1 MNMKKH
7 IIKLSLIVLVTLIYS
22 CELNNDFLERYPLD
36 RISNETFW
44 NTEND
49 LMVYNNR
56 IYDLARNDNEVPI
69 LMAHDDGFDSHRYG
83 IWYLDE
89 FTDNI
94 APRASR
100 HERYQ
105 QVRAGKHTIPSGPQ
119 WFGWRD
125 GGWSFV
131 RTINVFMDNYS
142 KALENGVAE
151 ATVNKYVGEARLFRG
166 WFYADKI
173 SKFGRAPWVDH
184 ELNIDSEELYA
195 PLNSREE
202 VMAKVLEDLDFATQW
217 LPDDWGDG
225 GGPGRLNRWA
235 ALLVK
240 SRVCLFEGTWRKYH
254 GVGSDANMWLQEAA
268 AAAKELMD
276 DGPYTLYSTGDPE
289 NDYQAIHKIRS
300 DLTGVPE
307 VMYWRRYQLGVFTN
321 HVQSYHRSYNG
332 GATKSF
338 VEDYLCTDG
347 LPVTLSD
354 QYQGDASIRDVF
366 ENRDPRLRQTILHP
380 DDVER
385 WQWNRNDQTRTYPR
399 LSGMG
404 GMTSET
410 GYMICKVYDPIA
422 AHATYNTSD
431 TPAIILRFGE
441 ALLNYAEA
449 MAELGTITQADL
461 DISINR
467 LRDRVGMPH
476 LDLNP
481 PMDPRYAN
489 DGVSSLIVEIRRE
502 RRVELFMEGFR
513 YDDLRRWKQGKK
525 LESPDLGIR
534 FDAAMKAEI
543 DPEGSAVVKT
553 SLVDGIEY
561 VDVYKETDWE
571 NPVFDENKHYFW
583 PIPLSV
589 ISQNPNITQTPGW
602 Q

>member
-1 MNMKKH
+1 MKKH

-36 RISNETFW
+36 EISNETFW

-69 LMAHDDGFDSHRYG
+69 LMGHDDGFDSHRYG
-83 IWYLDE
+83 IWYQDE
-89 FTDNI
+89 FADNI

-100 HERYQ
+100 HERFQ
-105 QVRAGKHTIPSGPQ
+105 QVRAGKHNIPTGPQ

-125 GGWSFV
+125 GGWAFV
-131 RTINVFMDNYS
+131 RTINVFMDNYA
-142 KALENGVAE
+142 KALEMGVGE

-173 SKFGRAPWVDH
+173 SKYGRAPWVDR

-195 PLNSREE
+195 PLDSRET
-202 VMAKVLEDLDFATQW
+202 VMTNVLADLNFATQW
-217 LPDDWGDG
+217 LPNDWGDG

-235 ALLVK
+235 ALLIK

-268 AAAKELMD
+268 SAAKELIEN
-276 DGPYTLYSTGDPE
+276 GPYDLYSTGDPE

-347 LPVTLSD
+347 LPITLSD
-354 QYQGDASIRDVF
+354 QYQGDASLRDVF

-410 GYMICKVYDPIA
+410 GYSICKVYEPIA
-422 AHATYNTSD
+422 SHATYNTSD

-461 DISINR
+461 DMSINR

-476 LDLNP
+476 LELNP

-502 RRVELFMEGFR
+502 RRIELFMEGFR

-525 LESPDLGIR
+525 LENPDLGIR
-534 FDAAMKAEI
+534 FDAGMKAEI
-543 DPEGSAVVKT
+543 DPEGAAVVKT
-553 SLVDGIEY
+553 TSVGGIDY
-561 VDVYKETDWE
+561 VDVYQGTDWA

-583 PIPLSV
+583 PIPLSA
-589 ISQNPNITQTPGW
+589 ISQNPAIEQTPGW
-602 Q
+602 N